1 MLTIQRLTGE
11 LFNLADY
18 GIKTLDF
25 RVNAPTQRYES
36 EEIIGRDGILDI
48 RVAYDSRKLQATFF
62 IDTANANNEFA
73 QMRSE
78 IFRWFAGKELYY
90 LADSNEPGKR
100 WKVRSDDFSVEQITA
115 SNGKFV
121 VNFISPTPYAES
133 VSSTL
138 NPSAVMQVKQENFND
153 PPVQYEFS
161 TANFSIWND
170 GDVSVN
176 PRQQDLTITFTGA
189 STNLSIKNV
198 TTGDEWALT
207 GDTIAGDVIKLDGIR
222 STKNNVSV
230 FGDTNRQLLTLA
242 RGRNNFEITGSTDF
256 TISFDFRFYYL

>member
-1 MLTIQRLTGE
+1 MIIIDNNGLE
-11 LFNLADY
+11 SNLVDY
-18 GIKTLDF
+18 GIHTLSFQPFSPQPRTNDEVIEGREGIIHLNTVLDARTIQASFFMTSQSDFHFSRNQVFQLFDGKTMFYL
-25 RVNAPTQRYES
+25 
-36 EEIIGRDGILDI
+36 
-48 RVAYDSRKLQATFF
+48 
-62 IDTANANNEFA
+62 ID
-73 QMRSE
+73 
-78 IFRWFAGKELYY
+78 
-90 LADSNEPGKR
+90 DNEPHKR
-100 WKVRSDDFSVEQITA
+100 WYVKTVSAFIVERIGATDGEFSID
-115 SNGKFV
+115 
-121 VNFISPTPYAES
+121 FISPSPYAES